1 MLRQALMLL
10 SVSTS
15 TVLAQ
20 EPTGWQV
27 QESRAPNDSVTEV
40 TLLLRA
46 QSELRSRGEPIRPI
60 LIIRCAEGRTELGV
74 YTGPYQP
81 SGDQTH
87 TVRFRLDR
95 GRAVLAE
102 WSESQGNRAVFHPN
116 PRLILYDLM
125 ITKLM
130 LFEYSNYEGARV
142 IARFATEGL
151 DEHLPRVAEACG
163 WGDELPGR

>member
-1 MLRQALMLL
+1 MLRTTLL
-10 SVSTS
+10 FLATLAAG
-15 TVLAQ
+15 TPAQ

-27 QESRAPNDSVTEV
+27 QESRAPNDSVIEI

-46 QSELRSRGEPIRPI
+46 QSELRSRGAPVRPI

-81 SGDQTH
+81 SGNQVH
-87 TVRFRLDR
+87 TVRYRLDR

-102 WSESQGNRAVFHPN
+102 WHESQGNRAVFHPN
-116 PRLILYDLM
+116 PRLLLSDLA

-142 IARFATEGL
+142 IARFQTEGL
-151 DEHLPRVAEACG
+151 DEHLPRVADVCG
-163 WGDELPGR
+163 WRNELPGS